1 METEAHSNV
10 HIVGFSVGGSVQR
23 NIRERLQGIRAEG
36 LQRAG
41 VLRLLQQK
49 RPRHHRH
56 PLLC

>member
-1 METEAHSNV
+1 M
-10 HIVGFSVGGSVQR
+10 HIVGSSVGGSVQR

-49 RPRHHRH
+49 RPRNHCHTI
-56 PLLC
+56 LC